1 ILVLCLLLPINQT
14 GLLPLVSPV
23 QQADPAGD
31 MVKRVKQSTPNEGTL
46 LTREQVAA
54 RLQITTRT
62 LDHWIDAQKIPVIRL
77 TSGCIR
83 FHPNDVKHLISK
95 HTINASWEVSA

>member
-1 ILVLCLLLPINQT
+1 MMIQDILKN
-14 GLLPLVSPV
+14 
-23 QQADPAGD
+23 
-31 MVKRVKQSTPNEGTL
+31 NESGTAL

-77 TSGCIR
+77 TSGYIR

>member
-1 ILVLCLLLPINQT
+1 MAKI
-14 GLLPLVSPV
+14 
-23 QQADPAGD
+23 
-31 MVKRVKQSTPNEGTL
+31 KKQSTPTEGAL

-62 LDHWIDAQKIPVIRL
+62 LDLWIDAQKIPVIRL

-83 FHPNDVKHLISK
+83 FQSEAVENFIQK
-95 HTINASWEVSA
+95 HTINASWELPL

>member
-1 ILVLCLLLPINQT
+1 MIQDILKN
-14 GLLPLVSPV
+14 
-23 QQADPAGD
+23 
-31 MVKRVKQSTPNEGTL
+31 NESGTAL

-83 FHPNDVKHLISK
+83 FDPIKVDELIRK
-95 HTINASWEVSA
+95 HTIRASWEVQP